1 MIENEKNRFLYYITN
16 SAKDEKSSEKL
27 KIIVVSVI
35 ENRNKKRRDFQKA
48 VKKFKNDEN
57 YEFIDPLIEGHFSFK
72 AVQELNEKV
81 IKDRE
86 GYLTDFTDRI
96 YDYFN
101 NQTILY
107 WKINGCYNDDGVLDD
122 SLANKNFHCLD
133 QVIEENT
140 NDEKFIPWIEKLETN
155 LPITYIDIPC

>member
-1 MIENEKNRFLYYITN
+1 MNKNEKSRFLYYITN

-27 KIIVVSVI
+27 KIIVLSVI
-35 ENRNKKRRDFQKA
+35 ENRNEKSRDFQKA
-48 VKKFKNDEN
+48 VKKFKNDEC

-86 GYLTDFTDRI
+86 GYLIDFTDRI

-107 WKINGCYNDDGVLDD
+107 RKLNNE
-122 SLANKNFHCLD
+122 NKWML
-133 QVIEENT
+133 
-140 NDEKFIPWIEKLETN
+140 
-155 LPITYIDIPC
+155 